1 MSYPY
6 FVYSLIYGRWTA
18 STENLYLQGFVV
30 MVSVR
35 KRFIAAA
42 LLAALVAPILSVP
55 VTAVENAPRKIM
67 TGWVPYY
74 SMKTALPD
82 VLNNIDLIKEVM
94 PFWYTLKFNGK
105 SKESYVADLY
115 TPANPSVPIAE
126 PLTAMRNA
134 GLSIIPTITD
144 GTDKLVLAGLLK
156 NPTSRTQTVNAIMNL
171 VRTNNYDGID
181 LDFEGFAFVD
191 GNSTWT
197 STAPSWVAFVKE
209 LSTALHAENKLL
221 SVSTPYVLNP
231 KDAQKGYYVYAWA
244 AIASSIDKLRIMT
257 YDYSVAKVGPLGPI
271 TWAERTVQY
280 AVSIMPAS
288 KVFVGVPGYGRDW
301 VTAVTGVCPAN
312 VVNTIKAGA
321 KAATFVMRDAQALAA
336 TYGAIPTYD
345 EKFGEMTFSYQKV
358 YNGVTATGLATSCT
372 ASRTAWYQD
381 ARGWAL
387 RAALVTKYR
396 IGGITA
402 WTFGMEEPLAM
413 ESIRQVAK
421 AIAPD
426 QVNVTAAIDKTTIDY
441 GNPITVTATFT
452 IKDKSP
458 VVGVPVRI
466 EGKSSG
472 DSNWRTLATVTT
484 GIDGK
489 IEKAVLVG
497 KSTAVRIYSD
507 PTWERSEGVSS
518 EFPITVNRL
527 LVVNAP
533 GTLKALAS
541 TSITGNIRPRVAG
554 ASIQLEKLVGK
565 EWRQL
570 DQSVTT
576 DAQGN
581 FTLTLA
587 GQQRGVASF
596 RVTVASDALWNVVT
610 SPIFNIIIR

>member
-1 MSYPY
+1 MGSS
-6 FVYSLIYGRWTA
+6 FHQGFAAMVKTQRKFIGVVAVATLFLSLI
-18 STENLYLQGFVV
+18 STPI
-30 MVSVR
+30 S
-35 KRFIAAA
+35 AADN
-42 LLAALVAPILSVP
+42 P
-55 VTAVENAPRKIM
+55 PRKIM

-94 PFWYTLKFNGK
+94 PFWYTLKFDGK
-105 SKESYVADLY
+105 AKAAVVTDLY
-115 TPANPSVPIAE
+115 APANPSVPISE

-144 GTDKLVLAGLLK
+144 GTSKLVLAGLLK
-156 NPTSRTQTVNAIMNL
+156 NPTSRTQVVSAIMNL
-171 VRTNNYDGID
+171 VRANNYDGID
-181 LDFEGFAFVD
+181 IDFEGFAFVD

-197 STAPSWVAFVKE
+197 STAPSWVAFIKE
-209 LSTALHAENKLL
+209 LSIALRAEKKLL

-231 KDAQKGYYVYAWA
+231 NEAQKGYFVYAWA

-257 YDYSVAKVGPLGPI
+257 YDYSVSKVGPMGPI

-280 AVSIMPAS
+280 AVSVMPAS

-312 VVNTIKAGA
+312 VVNSVKPGA
-321 KAATFVMRDAQALAA
+321 KAATFVMRDAVALAA
-336 TYGAIPTYD
+336 TYGTVPRYD

-358 YNGVTATGLATSCT
+358 YNGTTATGLATSCT

-421 AIAPD
+421 EIAPD
-426 QVNVTAAIDKTTIDY
+426 QVAVTAAIDNSTIDY

-458 VVGVPVRI
+458 VAGVPVRI
-466 EGKSSG
+466 EGKSAG
-472 DSNWRTLATVTT
+472 DTNWRTLATVTT

-497 KSTAVRIYSD
+497 KSTAVRVYSD
-507 PTWERSEGVSS
+507 STWERTEGASS
-518 EFPITVNRL
+518 EFPIVVNRL
-527 LVVNAP
+527 LVISAP
-533 GTLKALAS
+533 GTAKSSVA
-541 TSITGNIRPRVAG
+541 TVITGNIRPRIAG
-554 ASIQLEKLVGK
+554 ASVQLEKLVGK
-565 EWRQL
+565 EWKPL
-570 DQSVTT
+570 DVAVLT

-581 FTLTLA
+581 FSLNLS
-587 GQQRGVASF
+587 GQTRGVSSF
-596 RVTVASDALWNVVT
+596 RISVAADSLWSAVL

>member
-1 MSYPY
+1 MESS
-6 FVYSLIYGRWTA
+6 FH
-18 STENLYLQGFVV
+18 QGFVA
-30 MVSVR
+30 MVNAGRKLISVVAVATL
-35 KRFIAAA
+35 FLPLIS
-42 LLAALVAPILSVP
+42 APISAADNP
-55 VTAVENAPRKIM
+55 PRKIM

-94 PFWYTLKFNGK
+94 PFWYTLKFDGK
-105 SKESYVADLY
+105 AKAAVITDLY
-115 TPANPSVPIAE
+115 APANPSVPISE
-126 PLTAMRNA
+126 PLNALRKA

-156 NPTSRTQTVNAIMNL
+156 NPTSRTQAVSAIMNL

-181 LDFEGFAFVD
+181 IDFEGFAFVD
-191 GNSTWT
+191 GNTTWT
-197 STAPSWVAFVKE
+197 STAPSWIAFIKE
-209 LSTALHAENKLL
+209 LSIALRAEKKLL

-231 KDAQKGYYVYAWA
+231 NDAQKGYFVYAWA

-257 YDYSVAKVGPLGPI
+257 YDYSVSKVGPLGPI

-301 VTAVTGVCPAN
+301 VTAVSGVCPAN
-312 VVNTIKAGA
+312 VVNSVKPSA
-321 KAATFVMRDAQALAA
+321 KAATFVMRDAVALAA
-336 TYGAIPTYD
+336 TYGAVPRYD

-358 YNGVTATGLATSCT
+358 YNGTTATGLATSCT

-421 AIAPD
+421 EIAPD
-426 QVNVTAAIDKTTIDY
+426 QVAVTASIDNPTIDY

-466 EGKSSG
+466 EGKSAG

-484 GIDGK
+484 GVDGK

-497 KSTAVRIYSD
+497 KSTAVRVYSD
-507 PTWERSEGVSS
+507 ATWERTEGSSS
-518 EFPITVNRL
+518 EFPIAVNRL
-527 LVVNAP
+527 LVITAP
-533 GTLKALAS
+533 GTVKSSSSAV
-541 TSITGNIRPRVAG
+541 ITGNIRPRVAG
-554 ASIQLEKLVGK
+554 VSVQLEKLVGK
-565 EWRQL
+565 EWKPL
-570 DQSVTT
+570 DVPALT

-581 FTLTLA
+581 FSLNLS
-587 GQQRGVASF
+587 GQSRGVHSF
-596 RVTVASDALWNVVT
+596 RISVAADSLWSVVS
-610 SPIFNIIIR
+610 SPTFNIIVR

>member
-1 MSYPY
+1 MGSS
-6 FVYSLIYGRWTA
+6 FH
-18 STENLYLQGFVV
+18 QGFVA
-30 MVSVR
+30 MVKVR
-35 KRFIAAA
+35 RSFIGVIAVAA
-42 LLAALVAPILSVP
+42 LFLPLISAPIS
-55 VTAVENAPRKIM
+55 TADNPPRKIM

-94 PFWYTLKFNGK
+94 PFWYTLKFDGK
-105 SKESYVADLY
+105 AKVAVVTDLY
-115 TPANPSVPIAE
+115 APANPSVPISE
-126 PLTAMRNA
+126 PLNAMRNA

-156 NPTSRTQTVNAIMNL
+156 NPVSRTQIVSAIMNL

-191 GNSTWT
+191 GNATWA

-209 LSTALHAENKLL
+209 LSVALRAEKKIL

-231 KDAQKGYYVYAWA
+231 NDAQKGYFVYAWA

-257 YDYSVAKVGPLGPI
+257 YDYSVSKVGPLGPI

-312 VVNTIKAGA
+312 VVNSVKAGA
-321 KAATFVMRDAQALAA
+321 KAATFVMRDAAALAA
-336 TYGAIPTYD
+336 TYGAVPRYD

-358 YNGVTATGLATSCT
+358 YNGTTATGLATSCT

-421 AIAPD
+421 EIAPD
-426 QVNVTAAIDKTTIDY
+426 QVTVSASIDNSTIDY
-441 GNPITVTATFT
+441 GNPITVTATFS

-458 VVGVPVRI
+458 VAGVPVRI
-466 EGKSSG
+466 EGKSAG
-472 DSNWRTLATVTT
+472 DTNWRTLATVVT
-484 GIDGK
+484 GPDGK

-497 KSTAVRIYSD
+497 KSTAVRVYSD
-507 PTWERSEGVSS
+507 SSWERTEGSSS
-518 EFPITVNRL
+518 EFPIVVNRL
-527 LVVNAP
+527 LVVSAP
-533 GTLKALAS
+533 GTVKASL
-541 TSITGNIRPRVAG
+541 TTVITGNIRPRAAG
-554 ASIQLEKLVGK
+554 ASVQLEKLVGK
-565 EWRQL
+565 EWKPV
-570 DQSVTT
+570 DQAVMT
-576 DAQGN
+576 DSQGN
-581 FTLTLA
+581 FSLNLSA
-587 GQQRGVASF
+587 QSRGVSSY
-596 RVTVASDALWNVVT
+596 RISVAADSLWSVIS
-610 SPIFNIIIR
+610 SPTFNIIVR

>member
-1 MSYPY
+1 MESS
-6 FVYSLIYGRWTA
+6 FH
-18 STENLYLQGFVV
+18 QGFVA
-30 MVSVR
+30 MVNARRKLISVVAVATL
-35 KRFIAAA
+35 FLPLIS
-42 LLAALVAPILSVP
+42 APISAADNP
-55 VTAVENAPRKIM
+55 PRKIM

-94 PFWYTLKFNGK
+94 PFWYTLKFDGK
-105 SKESYVADLY
+105 AKAAVVTDLY
-115 TPANPSVPIAE
+115 APANPSVPISE
-126 PLTAMRNA
+126 PLNAMRNA

-156 NPTSRTQTVNAIMNL
+156 NPTSRTQVVTAIMNL

-181 LDFEGFAFVD
+181 IDFEGFAFVD
-191 GNSTWT
+191 GNTTWI
-197 STAPSWVAFVKE
+197 STAPSWVAFIKE
-209 LSTALHAENKLL
+209 LSIALRAEKKLL

-231 KDAQKGYYVYAWA
+231 NEAQKGYFVYAWA

-257 YDYSVAKVGPLGPI
+257 YDYSVSKVGPIGPI
-271 TWAERTVQY
+271 TWTERTVQY

-301 VTAVTGVCPAN
+301 VTAVSGICPAN
-312 VVNTIKAGA
+312 VVNSVKPGA
-321 KAATFVMRDAQALAA
+321 KAATFVMRDAVALAA
-336 TYGAIPTYD
+336 TYGTVPRFD

-358 YNGVTATGLATSCT
+358 YNGTTATGLATSCT

-421 AIAPD
+421 EIAPD
-426 QVNVTAAIDKTTIDY
+426 QIAVTAAIDNSTIDY

-458 VVGVPVRI
+458 VAGVPVRI
-466 EGKSSG
+466 EGKSAG
-472 DSNWRTLATVTT
+472 DSNWRTLATVIT

-497 KSTAVRIYSD
+497 KSTAVRVYSD
-507 PTWERSEGVSS
+507 ATWERTEGLSS

-527 LVVNAP
+527 LVITAP
-533 GTLKALAS
+533 GTVKSAS
-541 TSITGNIRPRVAG
+541 PAIITGNIRPRIAG
-554 ASIQLEKLVGK
+554 ASVQLEKLVGK
-565 EWRQL
+565 DWKPL
-570 DQSVTT
+570 DVPVLT

-581 FTLTLA
+581 FSLNLSA
-587 GQQRGVASF
+587 QSRGVHSF
-596 RVTVASDALWNVVT
+596 RISVAADSLWSAVS
-610 SPIFNIIIR
+610 SPIFNIIVR

>member
-1 MSYPY
+1 MGSS
-6 FVYSLIYGRWTA
+6 FH
-18 STENLYLQGFVV
+18 QGFVA
-30 MVSVR
+30 MVKTQR
-35 KRFIAAA
+35 KFIGVVAVATLFLSLISTPIGAADN
-42 LLAALVAPILSVP
+42 P
-55 VTAVENAPRKIM
+55 PRKIM

-94 PFWYTLKFNGK
+94 PFWYTLKFDGK
-105 SKESYVADLY
+105 AKAAVITDLY
-115 TPANPSVPIAE
+115 APANPSVPISE

-144 GTDKLVLAGLLK
+144 GSDKLVLAGLLK
-156 NPTSRTQTVNAIMNL
+156 NPTSRTQVVSAIMNL
-171 VRTNNYDGID
+171 VRANNYDGID
-181 LDFEGFAFVD
+181 IDFEGFAFVD

-197 STAPSWVAFVKE
+197 STAPSWVAFIKE
-209 LSTALHAENKLL
+209 LSIALRAEKKLL

-231 KDAQKGYYVYAWA
+231 NEAQKGYFVYAWA

-257 YDYSVAKVGPLGPI
+257 YDYSVSKVGPMGPI

-280 AVSIMPAS
+280 AVSVMPAS

-312 VVNTIKAGA
+312 VVNSVKPGA
-321 KAATFVMRDAQALAA
+321 KAATFVMRDAVALAA
-336 TYGAIPTYD
+336 TYGTVPRYD

-358 YNGVTATGLATSCT
+358 YNGTTATGLATSCT

-421 AIAPD
+421 EIAPD
-426 QVNVTAAIDKTTIDY
+426 QIAVTAAIDNSTIDY

-458 VVGVPVRI
+458 VAGVPVRI
-466 EGKSSG
+466 EGKSAG
-472 DSNWRTLATVTT
+472 DTNWRTLATVTT

-497 KSTAVRIYSD
+497 KSTAVRVYSD
-507 PTWERSEGVSS
+507 STWERTEGASS
-518 EFPITVNRL
+518 EFPIVVNRL
-527 LVVNAP
+527 LVISAP
-533 GTLKALAS
+533 GTAKSSVA
-541 TSITGNIRPRVAG
+541 TVITGNIRPRIAG
-554 ASIQLEKLVGK
+554 ASVQLEKLVGK
-565 EWRQL
+565 EWKPL
-570 DQSVTT
+570 DVAVLT

-581 FTLTLA
+581 FSLNLS
-587 GQQRGVASF
+587 GQTRGVSSF
-596 RVTVASDALWNVVT
+596 RISVAADSLWSAVL

>member
-1 MSYPY
+1 MVKTQRK
-6 FVYSLIYGRWTA
+6 FIGVVAVATLFLSLISTPISTA
-18 STENLYLQGFVV
+18 DN
-30 MVSVR
+30 
-35 KRFIAAA
+35 
-42 LLAALVAPILSVP
+42 P
-55 VTAVENAPRKIM
+55 PRKIM

-94 PFWYTLKFNGK
+94 PFWYTLKFDGK
-105 SKESYVADLY
+105 AKAAVVTDLY
-115 TPANPSVPIAE
+115 APANPSVPISE

-144 GTDKLVLAGLLK
+144 GTSKLVLAGLLK
-156 NPTSRTQTVNAIMNL
+156 NPTSRTQVVSAIMNL

-181 LDFEGFAFVD
+181 IDFEGFAFVD

-197 STAPSWVAFVKE
+197 STAPSWVAFIKE
-209 LSTALHAENKLL
+209 LSIALRAEKKLL

-231 KDAQKGYYVYAWA
+231 NEAQKGYFVYAWA

-257 YDYSVAKVGPLGPI
+257 YDYSVSKVGPMGPI

-280 AVSIMPAS
+280 AVSVMPAS

-312 VVNTIKAGA
+312 VVNSVKPGA
-321 KAATFVMRDAQALAA
+321 KAATFVMRDAVALAA
-336 TYGAIPTYD
+336 TYGTVPRYD

-358 YNGVTATGLATSCT
+358 YNGTTATGLATSCT

-381 ARGWAL
+381 VRGWAL

-421 AIAPD
+421 EIAPD
-426 QVNVTAAIDKTTIDY
+426 QVAVTAAIDNSTIDY
-441 GNPITVTATFT
+441 GNPIMVTATFT

-458 VVGVPVRI
+458 VAGVPVRI
-466 EGKSSG
+466 EGKSAG
-472 DSNWRTLATVTT
+472 DTNWRTLATVTT

-497 KSTAVRIYSD
+497 KSTAVRVYSD
-507 PTWERSEGVSS
+507 STWERTEGASS
-518 EFPITVNRL
+518 EFPIVVNRL
-527 LVVNAP
+527 LVISAP
-533 GTLKALAS
+533 GTAKSSVA
-541 TSITGNIRPRVAG
+541 TVITGNIRPRIAG
-554 ASIQLEKLVGK
+554 ASVQLEKLVGK
-565 EWRQL
+565 EWKPL
-570 DQSVTT
+570 DVAVLT

-581 FTLTLA
+581 FSLNLS
-587 GQQRGVASF
+587 GQTRGVSSF
-596 RVTVASDALWNVVT
+596 RISVAADSLWSTVL

>member
-1 MSYPY
+1 MVK
-6 FVYSLIYGRWTA
+6 FRKTFIGAITA
-18 STENLYLQGFVV
+18 VT
-30 MVSVR
+30 
-35 KRFIAAA
+35 
-42 LLAALVAPILSVP
+42 LLSHTVAPSVSAADNP
-55 VTAVENAPRKIM
+55 PRKIM

-105 SKESYVADLY
+105 TKEPYVADLY
-115 TPANPSVPIAE
+115 APANPSVPISE

-156 NPTSRTQTVNAIMNL
+156 NPTSRTQVVKAVMNL
-171 VRTNNYDGID
+171 VRTNNYDGVD

-191 GNSTWT
+191 GNSTWA

-209 LSTALHAENKLL
+209 LSVALRAENKLL

-231 KDAQKGYYVYAWA
+231 KDAQKGYFVYAWA
-244 AIASSIDKLRIMT
+244 DIASSIDKLRIMT

-301 VTAVTGVCPAN
+301 VTAVTGICPAN
-312 VVNTIKAGA
+312 VANTIKPGA

-336 TYGAIPTYD
+336 SYGAVPTYN

-358 YNGVTATGLATSCT
+358 YNGTTATGLATSCT

-387 RAALVTKYR
+387 RAALVSKYR

-421 AIAPD
+421 AVAPD
-426 QVNVTAAIDKTTIDY
+426 QVNVTAGIDKSTIDY
-441 GNPITVTATFT
+441 GNPITVSATFT

-458 VVGVPVRI
+458 IGGVPVRI
-466 EGKSSG
+466 EGKSAG
-472 DSNWRTLATVTT
+472 DNTWRTLATATT

-489 IEKAVLVG
+489 IEKALLVG
-497 KSTAVRIYSD
+497 KSTAIRLYSEA
-507 PTWERSEGVSS
+507 TWERSEGSS
-518 EFPITVNRL
+518 PEFPVTVNRL
-527 LVVNAP
+527 LSLSAP
-533 GTLKALAS
+533 GTMKTSSL
-541 TSITGNIRPRVAG
+541 TSITGNIRPRSAG
-554 ASIQLEKLVGK
+554 ASVQLEKLVGK
-565 EWRQL
+565 EWKPISQPVL
-570 DQSVTT
+570 T
-576 DAQGN
+576 DSQGN
-581 FTLTLA
+581 FSIA
-587 GQQRGVASF
+587 ISGQLREVAAF
-596 RVTVASDALWNVVT
+596 RVTVTSDNFWNVVT
-610 SPIFNIIIR
+610 SPTFNIIIR

>member
-1 MSYPY
+1 MKKL
-6 FVYSLIYGRWTA
+6 SL
-18 STENLYLQGFVV
+18 F
-30 MVSVR
+30 
-35 KRFIAAA
+35 FAAIFFFSA
-42 LLAALVAPILSVP
+42 LGIP
-55 VTAVENAPRKIM
+55 VTQADDNPPRKIM

-94 PFWYTLKFNGK
+94 PFWYTLKFDGK
-105 SKESYVADLY
+105 AKAAVVTDLY
-115 TPANPSVPIAE
+115 APANPSVPISE

-134 GLSIIPTITD
+134 GLSIFPTITD

-156 NPTSRTQTVNAIMNL
+156 NPTSRTQIVSAIMNL

-191 GNSTWT
+191 GNTTWT
-197 STAPSWVAFVKE
+197 STAPSWIAFVKE
-209 LSTALHAENKLL
+209 LSVALHAEKKLL
-221 SVSTPYVLNP
+221 SVSSPYVLNP
-231 KDAQKGYYVYAWA
+231 NDVQKGYYVYAWA

-257 YDYSVAKVGPLGPI
+257 YDYSVSKVGPLGPI

-280 AVSIMPAS
+280 AISIMPAS

-301 VTAVTGVCPAN
+301 VTAVTGVCPSN
-312 VVNTIKAGA
+312 IVNTIKPGA
-321 KAATFVMRDAQALAA
+321 KAATFVMRDAVALAA
-336 TYGAIPTYD
+336 TYGTVPTYD
-345 EKFGEMTFSYQKV
+345 EKSGEMTFSYQKV
-358 YNGVTATGLATSCT
+358 YNGTTATGLATSCT

-421 AIAPD
+421 SIAPD
-426 QVNVTAAIDKTTIDY
+426 QVSVTAAINQSIIDY

-458 VVGVPVRI
+458 VAGVPVRI
-466 EGKSSG
+466 EGKSAG
-472 DSNWRTLATVTT
+472 DTNWRTLATVTT
-484 GIDGK
+484 DADGK

-497 KSTAVRIYSD
+497 KSTAVRIYSEG
-507 PTWERSEGVSS
+507 TWERTEGVSA

-527 LVVNAP
+527 LVVSAP
-533 GTLKALAS
+533 GTVKALETA
-541 TSITGNIRPRVAG
+541 TVTGNIRPRIAG
-554 ASIQLEKLVGK
+554 AAVQLEKLVGK
-565 EWRQL
+565 EWKPV
-570 DQSVTT
+570 DQSALT

-581 FTLTLA
+581 FILTIG
-587 GQQRGVASF
+587 GQQRGVISF
-596 RVTVASDALWNVVT
+596 RVTVAADSLWSIVT
-610 SPIFNIIIR
+610 SPTFNIIIR